1 MVEMDER
8 ELEIN
13 YRLGYKRDLS
23 AINRE
28 WEINNT
34 MAGDCQNPFSIE
46 NEVPKAKPASDR
58 IFEDLTEVEAGY
70 INHFRTVYHKK
81 EPITT
86 LWNA

>member
-1 MVEMDER
+1 MHSLGLMVEMDER

-34 MAGDCQNPFSIE
+34 MAGDC
-46 NEVPKAKPASDR
+46 
-58 IFEDLTEVEAGY
+58 
-70 INHFRTVYHKK
+70 
-81 EPITT
+81 
-86 LWNA
+86 